1 MSIEPPLP
9 AVSRPSNMMT
19 MRCLVSATQRA
30 MALSSFAMG
39 FRSSSYSPSLSSVC
53 PLMPPCPQSRANVT
67 LAGILGNHPRWNHG
81 CIAGVLDCMPNRS
94 KLADRALRLALTAA
108 HRMLKLNW
116 FLRRPRTFGAH
127 ALALTPERKV
137 VLVKLRYAP
146 GWRLPGGGRAWDED
160 PRDAVLR
167 ELREEIGLTA
177 HGSVRLAAELDE
189 DSDHKQDLASLL

>member
-1 MSIEPPLP
+1 
-9 AVSRPSNMMT
+9 
-19 MRCLVSATQRA
+19 
-30 MALSSFAMG
+30 
-39 FRSSSYSPSLSSVC
+39 
-53 PLMPPCPQSRANVT
+53 
-67 LAGILGNHPRWNHG
+67 
-81 CIAGVLDCMPNRS
+81 MPNRS

-108 HRMLKLNW
+108 HRLLNLHW

-189 DSDHKQDLASLL
+189 DSDHKQDLASLLIVEGVRYTPRRWSWEVERTCEADLDRLPPGLSKRASRWIDAVRDKL